1 MLKEYPD
8 ILTAEEAGE
17 ALWIGGNALLYC
29 VAGQW

>member
-17 ALWIGGNALLYC
+17 ALWIGGNALYC